1 MRKLIIETSQPV
13 PQQDID
19 VVLSPGNPRLL
30 ALLVAA
36 CLPAVAVANSNV
48 GIVDFAAGN
57 VMVVYSNGNRETLT
71 KGMPL
76 SVSDTVRTG
85 WRGMAHIRFTDGG
98 YVSVQKNSAFRIDEY
113 EYNAPAEATPVAK
126 KNTNKGFFSLLSG
139 GFRAITGFLG
149 AENYQIRTP
158 VATIGIRGTKYYA
171 ELGRSLTFNV
181 ADGAIEVCNTAGCQF
196 FRENEFGYIENN
208 SSVITRLRDMGL
220 DVVISEEKGS
230 TIATVEANEEFTFKI
245 TEVVDDD
252 GVPVVLAATGPSC
265 SNANCV
271 AAFGWVDGA
280 GNYNVNNTT
289 ALTGTF
295 ENSAL
300 ISHDGGIRGIVADAV
315 GSATAQSA
323 GSTPDIAWGR
333 WTGGTT
339 MAGFSAVHYVVGTP
353 TPNFNSLTGAR
364 SFNVTGFTTPTT
376 TISGL
381 GAFNGVSGNLNADFT
396 NAAVT
401 LDFTVDYENADY
413 RLSAASFSP
422 LFISPEGTFGGSV
435 SVAGGLPSGGSFA
448 SNSCDFSGCSGDIS
462 GFFAGTNAGSAG
474 LTYRVNDPFEG
485 DMTGAAVFEDS
496 GPGVLTPPAF

>member
-1 MRKLIIETSQPV
+1 MQKLIIETSQRV
-13 PQQDID
+13 PQQDLD
-19 VVLSPGNPRLL
+19 KVLPSGKQRLL
-30 ALLVAA
+30 VLLVAA
-36 CLPAVAVANSNV
+36 CLPAVAGANNAGS
-48 GIVDFAAGN
+48 VDFASGN

-71 KGMPL
+71 KGMQL

-98 YVSVQKNSAFRIDEY
+98 YVSVQKNSVFRIDEY
-113 EYNAPAEATPVAK
+113 EYNDPAQASPVAT

-158 VATIGIRGTKYYA
+158 VATIGIRGTKYFA

-208 SSVITRLRDMGL
+208 ASLITRLRDMGL
-220 DVVISEEKGS
+220 DVVVSEEKGS
-230 TIATVEANEEFTFKI
+230 TIETVERDEAFTFKI
-245 TEVVDDD
+245 TEVVNDD
-252 GVPVVLAATGPSC
+252 GEPIVLAATGPSC

-271 AAFGWVDGA
+271 AAFGWVDSI
-280 GNYNVNNTT
+280 GNYNVTNTT
-289 ALTGTF
+289 GLTGTF

-300 ISHDGGIRGIVADAV
+300 ISHDGGNRGMVADAV

-339 MAGFSAVHYVVGTP
+339 SAGFSAVHYVVGTP
-353 TPNFNSLTGAR
+353 TPNVNSLTGAR
-364 SFNVTGFTTPTT
+364 SFSVSGFTTPTT

-401 LDFTVDYENADY
+401 LDFTVDYANADY

-422 LFISPEGTFGGSV
+422 LFISPDGAFAGSV
-435 SVAGGLPSGGSFA
+435 SVAGGLPSAGSA
-448 SNSCDFSGCSGDIS
+448 ANSCDFGGCTGAIS
-462 GFFAGTNAGSAG
+462 GFFAGANASNAG
-474 LTYRVNDPFEG
+474 LTYHVDGFNAG
-485 DMTGAAVFEDS
+485 DMTGAVVLEDS
-496 GPGVLTPPAF
+496 GPGVLTPPQF